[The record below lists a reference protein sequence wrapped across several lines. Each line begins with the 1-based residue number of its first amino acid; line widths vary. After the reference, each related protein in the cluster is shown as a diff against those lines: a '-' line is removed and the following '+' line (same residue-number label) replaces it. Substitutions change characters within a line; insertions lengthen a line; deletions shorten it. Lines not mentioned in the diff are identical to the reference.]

1 MAKKISKSLSAAVSA
16 EIKSKFDL
24 NKFKSSKGLDKNV
37 KFKEQQWIPLSP
49 AFQAIAGVP
58 GIPMGHISLLRGHS
72 DTGKTTALLEAAVSA
87 QNMGQLPVF
96 IITEMKWNWEHAA
109 QMGLKVKLIK
119 DDEGN
124 VIEAEH
130 SEVELLKMNRDIFIY
145 LTGIS
150 HNEMNMLDVDS
161 VNAAV
166 ATFSQTLE
174 EYKPKGIDKFE
185 FEGEEYLFPKEFLR
199 RNTFGDYIESTHLES
214 TIEIMKHGRFD
225 VLPEQMAILCRR
237 ADEEYDDDT
246 IPAKTEKFKELT
258 MDFVWEFSFFLTM
271 QSVKLT
277 RTFQMFLGKTEEEVE
292 EAKIEFLQ
300 LDSTTSS

>member
-1 MAKKISKSLSAAVSA
+1 MV
-16 EIKSKFDL
+16 EIKIQDKSYEIPTEWKDITL
-24 NKFKSSKGLDKNV
+24 RYWCGLYSIINQYNK
-37 KFKEQQWIPLSP
+37 
-49 AFQAIAGVP
+49 
-58 GIPMGHISLLRGHS
+58 R
-72 DTGKTTALLEAAVSA
+72 
-87 QNMGQLPVF
+87 
-96 IITEMKWNWEHAA
+96 
-109 QMGLKVKLIK
+109 

-124 VIEAEH
+124 LIEAEH
-130 SEVELLKMNRDIFIY
+130 SQVELLKMNRDIFIY

-174 EYKPKGIDKFE
+174 EYKPKDIDRFE
-185 FEGEEYLFPKEFLR
+185 FEGEEYLFPKQFLR

-237 ADEEYDDDT
+237 ADEEYDDDA
-246 IPAKTEKFKELT
+246 IPSKTEKFKELT